1 MGVPNSHLTANFVAK
16 YRVSNNWF
24 FWANYQLTVNPIG
37 TLLDC
42 LVHLDYI
49 RLVPIDDKGP
59 PWDCALDVFDK
70 SGIACGAMLSN
81 PGPRVPDFSTRK
93 VFSLIL

>member
-1 MGVPNSHLTANFVAK
+1 MGVPNSHLTPNFVSK
-16 YRVSNNWF
+16 YRVSNNCVF
-24 FWANYQLTVNPIG
+24 LPNYQLTVNPIG

-42 LVHLDYI
+42 LEHLDY
-49 RLVPIDDKGP
+49 LGTDDKGP

>member
-42 LVHLDYI
+42 LEHLDYI
-49 RLVPIDDKGP
+49 RLVPMIKD
-59 PWDCALDVFDK
+59 LL
-70 SGIACGAMLSN
+70 GIVLWTFLIKVELLVELCYQTL
-81 PGPRVPDFSTRK
+81 VPVLQIFQREK
-93 VFSLIL
+93 FLA